1 MGELTIDLEIVKI
14 KIGDEIY
21 PEQLRKI
28 KNPPKQLYLKGNI
41 ELLKQNCIA
50 IIGSRSCTKNGENL
64 AKKFASELSGQGL
77 TIVSGMAKGID
88 AIAHRKTIDENGKTI
103 AVLGSGLNYI
113 FPKENEGLYYDILK
127 SGGLIISEYS
137 PNVEP
142 NSKMFLERNRIVSG
156 ISIGILVIEAMDR
169 SGTSVTARL
178 ATQQGRK
185 VFVLPHEIED
195 IHGKGTNKLIRKGAT
210 LITSTQ
216 EIIEEFEF
224 LSFKEINDS
233 KTKAIRSKIVKKEY
247 QEIYNLIKNG
257 ASNIN
262 AICKESEKSIK
273 DINNIL
279 FMLEI
284 DGFITKKKGEYK
296 CI

>member
-64 AKKFASELSGQGL
+64 TKKFASELSGQGL

-113 FPKENEGLYYDILK
+113 FPKENEELYYDILK

-224 LSFKEINDS
+224 LSFKEINDN

-262 AICKESEKSIK
+262 AICEESEKSIK

-279 FMLEI
+279 SF
-284 DGFITKKKGEYK
+284 
-296 CI
+296 

>member
-88 AIAHRKTIDENGKTI
+88 AIVHRKTIDENGKTI

-156 ISIGILVIEAMDR
+156 ISIGILVIVAMDR

-178 ATQQGRK
+178 ATQQ
-185 VFVLPHEIED
+185 
-195 IHGKGTNKLIRKGAT
+195 GKGTNKLIRKGAT

-224 LSFKEINDS
+224 LSFKEINDN

-284 DGFITKKKGEYK
+284 DGFITKKQGEYK

>member
-64 AKKFASELSGQGL
+64 TKKFASELSGQGL

-113 FPKENEGLYYDILK
+113 FPKENEELYYDILK

-224 LSFKEINDS
+224 LSFKEINDN

-262 AICKESEKSIK
+262 AICKEYEKSIK

-284 DGFITKKKGEYK
+284 DGFITKKQVEYK

>member
-64 AKKFASELSGQGL
+64 TKKFASELSGQGL

-88 AIAHRKTIDENGKTI
+88 AIVHRKTIDENGKTI

-156 ISIGILVIEAMDR
+156 IEAE
-169 SGTSVTARL
+169 
-178 ATQQGRK
+178 Q
-185 VFVLPHEIED
+185 VLQLD
-195 IHGKGTNKLIRKGAT
+195 
-210 LITSTQ
+210 
-216 EIIEEFEF
+216 
-224 LSFKEINDS
+224 
-233 KTKAIRSKIVKKEY
+233 
-247 QEIYNLIKNG
+247 
-257 ASNIN
+257 
-262 AICKESEKSIK
+262 
-273 DINNIL
+273 
-279 FMLEI
+279 
-284 DGFITKKKGEYK
+284 
-296 CI
+296 

>member
-64 AKKFASELSGQGL
+64 TKKFASELSGQGL

-88 AIAHRKTIDENGKTI
+88 AIVHRKTIDENGKTI

-178 ATQQGRK
+178 TTQQGRK

-224 LSFKEINDS
+224 LSFKEINDN

-284 DGFITKKKGEYK
+284 DGFITKKQGEYK

>member
-88 AIAHRKTIDENGKTI
+88 AIVHRKTIDENGKTI

-127 SGGLIISEYS
+127 SGGLIISEYLQ
-137 PNVEP
+137 
-142 NSKMFLERNRIVSG
+142 M
-156 ISIGILVIEAMDR
+156 
-169 SGTSVTARL
+169 
-178 ATQQGRK
+178 
-185 VFVLPHEIED
+185 
-195 IHGKGTNKLIRKGAT
+195 
-210 LITSTQ
+210 
-216 EIIEEFEF
+216 
-224 LSFKEINDS
+224 
-233 KTKAIRSKIVKKEY
+233 
-247 QEIYNLIKNG
+247 
-257 ASNIN
+257 
-262 AICKESEKSIK
+262 
-273 DINNIL
+273 
-279 FMLEI
+279 
-284 DGFITKKKGEYK
+284 
-296 CI
+296 

>member
-1 MGELTIDLEIVKI
+1 M
-14 KIGDEIY
+14 
-21 PEQLRKI
+21 
-28 KNPPKQLYLKGNI
+28 
-41 ELLKQNCIA
+41 LKQNCIA

-64 AKKFASELSGQGL
+64 TKKFASELSGQGL

-88 AIAHRKTIDENGKTI
+88 AIVHRKTIDENGKTI

-284 DGFITKKKGEYK
+284 DGFITKKQGEYK

>member
-88 AIAHRKTIDENGKTI
+88 AIVHRKTIDENGKTI

-195 IHGKGTNKLIRKGAT
+195 IHGKETNKLIRKGAT

-224 LSFKEINDS
+224 LSFKEINDN

-247 QEIYNLIKNG
+247 QEIYNLIRNG
-257 ASNIN
+257 TSNIN

-284 DGFITKKKGEYK
+284 DGFITKKQGEYK